1 MSLVGSRRWPAI
13 VLAVLVLGAVAS
25 VATAIAAHH
34 GVFDDPHATEWLV
47 VLGAVLAGYLV
58 AAALRAGAWAGL
70 TSGAVM
76 AIGLI
81 AIQSANVALLGSRAD
96 YQRESAA
103 SGLSDM
109 STYLASDAIAAS
121 TTHMVINVGLGLVG
135 ATIGAIAAARRPDAS
150 MPPGAALS

>member
-58 AAALRAGAWAGL
+58 AAALRA
-70 TSGAVM
+70 
-76 AIGLI
+76 
-81 AIQSANVALLGSRAD
+81 D
-96 YQRESAA
+96 YQREFAA

-135 ATIGAIAAARRPDAS
+135 ATIGAIAATRRPDAS